1 MTRVSAHTHTHT
13 HPHTHTQSELLEH
26 SLRHISESSI
36 STGVE
41 MTDYHSNSLKGGSAP
56 VIEHLQSLLKQKE
69 GELSTAQVTIVIIHY
84 DVDR

>member
-1 MTRVSAHTHTHT
+1 
-13 HPHTHTQSELLEH
+13 
-26 SLRHISESSI
+26 
-36 STGVE
+36 